1 MDKII
6 KRIISEHMIVNK
18 LRRETDHDLA
28 IESIWVIEVKAIH
41 KPEGGS
47 RSRGNK
53 TTIKL
58 MPE

>member
-1 MDKII
+1 
-6 KRIISEHMIVNK
+6 MIANK
-18 LRRETDHDLA
+18 LRRETDHDFA